1 MKKIVLF
8 DFDGVLVDSYD
19 YSYRISKELSPK
31 LTEDIFRELFEGNI
45 YDGFEK
51 FDGEEIDPSDD
62 PFYKAATPILMQTAP
77 IAGVPEMLK
86 TVNQN
91 HTLIVLSSTISNPIG
106 EYLKKYNLAHYFDAI
121 MGGDVHK
128 SKERKIHMIFE
139 KYVADPADCIFVT
152 DTLGDMKEAA
162 KCSVKSIGVTWGFH
176 EKERME
182 KGEFF
187 AFVDSVQQ
195 IPEAVNTYFANV

>member
-62 PFYKAATPILMQTAP
+62 PFYKAATPILRSAF
-77 IAGVPEMLK
+77 GK
-86 TVNQN
+86 
-91 HTLIVLSSTISNPIG
+91 IV
-106 EYLKKYNLAHYFDAI
+106 
-121 MGGDVHK
+121 
-128 SKERKIHMIFE
+128 
-139 KYVADPADCIFVT
+139 
-152 DTLGDMKEAA
+152 
-162 KCSVKSIGVTWGFH
+162 
-176 EKERME
+176 
-182 KGEFF
+182 
-187 AFVDSVQQ
+187 
-195 IPEAVNTYFANV
+195 